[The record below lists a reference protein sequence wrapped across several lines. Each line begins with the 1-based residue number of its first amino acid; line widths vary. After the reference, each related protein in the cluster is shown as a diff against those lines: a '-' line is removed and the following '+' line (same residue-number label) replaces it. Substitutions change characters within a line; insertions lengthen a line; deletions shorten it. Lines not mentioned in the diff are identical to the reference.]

1 MIGTEIGEGK
11 LFKQLKRL
19 SLRYIRVTRI
29 RHFRQMHFSVK
40 HLRLPVMALAMITSL
55 IMTAQ
60 ERKLPSPSFS
70 GGMPMN
76 EVVAKRHSIREFD
89 RSREIADSTLGQLL
103 WLTAGVNRPD
113 AAPGRFGVAAN
124 RSNPTALNRQEI
136 RLYVFDKDGVWEYQP
151 ASHSLSLAKEG
162 DHRKLIAGAEAFTQD
177 FVLDAP
183 VSVVFVADM
192 AGLPEGEQTT
202 AMALVDAGIACENL
216 NLACVSEGLATV
228 PRATMD
234 SAAIATLL
242 GLTARQLPVMNNP
255 IGYER

>member
-1 MIGTEIGEGK
+1 MIGTEIGEEK

-19 SLRYIRVTRI
+19 SLRYIGVT
-29 RHFRQMHFSVK
+29 HFSHFSQMRFSIK
-40 HLRLPVMALAMITSL
+40 HLRLPVIALAMITSL
-55 IMTAQ
+55 IMAAQ
-60 ERKLPSPSFS
+60 ERKLPAPSVS

-76 EVVAKRHSIREFD
+76 EVVARRHSVREFD

-103 WLTAGVNRPD
+103 WMTAGVNRPD
-113 AAPGRFGVAAN
+113 AAPGRFGVPAN

-136 RLYVFDKDGVWEYQP
+136 RLYVFDKDGVWMYQP
-151 ASHSLSLAKEG
+151 ASHSLSLAKED
-162 DHRKLIAGAEAFTQD
+162 DHRKLIAGTEAFAQD

-183 VSVVFVADM
+183 ISVVFVADM
-192 AGLPEGEQTT
+192 TGLPEGEQTT